1 MTDVKQGDFV
11 LLLPNDTMIYPIWL
25 AMAISSIDMDS
36 TSTKHKKILLQ
47 YWAPCA
53 RKSGLSD
60 AEAYARCWTGYW
72 VENKKEKRVWGN
84 ADAIVWA
91 FQKDPPFTRIKIP
104 KRDQTKAQ
112 EGLGIAMEHDLQLEE
127 D

>member
-1 MTDVKQGDFV
+1 MHPDRFLGIEQLNEHYCGPQCEKPRDGFNSLIDVKQGDFV
-11 LLLPNDTMIYPIWL
+11 LLLPNDIMIYPIWL

-72 VENKKEKRVWGN
+72 VENKK
-84 ADAIVWA
+84 
-91 FQKDPPFTRIKIP
+91 
-104 KRDQTKAQ
+104 
-112 EGLGIAMEHDLQLEE
+112 
-127 D
+127 